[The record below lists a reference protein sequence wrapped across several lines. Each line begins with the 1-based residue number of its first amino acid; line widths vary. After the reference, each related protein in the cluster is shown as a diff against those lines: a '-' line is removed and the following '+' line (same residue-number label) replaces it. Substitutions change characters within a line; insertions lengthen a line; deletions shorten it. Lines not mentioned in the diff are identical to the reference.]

1 MRRADVGARLDRALG
16 QVRFTPEMERAVRR
30 RMEGPPRRSGFKR
43 AIVAVAVCAALL
55 TAALAA
61 GPAIWE
67 AIQAHLGWRA
77 AYASRPQVA
86 VTDQGFELGAA
97 AALADRNVIR
107 VYLTLRDLEGD
118 RLRQGAELDLSANA
132 QSAELDGEIIPGV
145 TGGMAAYDPE
155 SGTLLFS
162 RTFYR
167 QTQAETLRL
176 SAREIVPGHQG
187 FFVDFNMERLA
198 EAVPDGLLE
207 SAVGEDGKRYLLPEQ
222 NRMEMDWE
230 RCPLPEGEEPGI
242 WISSMG
248 YAEDSRLHVR
258 FQWREDVTLLL
269 LQRPPFDIYE
279 MECMA
284 AFSDGVDY
292 AFPAGCPAREDLL
305 NSQIFFFNGDY
316 STQGGAVS
324 GSWAL
329 QVPLEPVDSLE
340 LAWPGGTVTGADGLE
355 TDIEGVSLS
364 TLSVS
369 VACTGWGGTTR
380 LETLEKPVVTL
391 RDGTQASVRSGVR
404 AAQTWENGLAISEE
418 QLVWELDEPVE
429 LDQVESVTFCGETM
443 TIEG

>member
-1 MRRADVGARLDRALG
+1 MKRADVGARLDRALS

-30 RMEGPPRRSGFKR
+30 RMEAPPRCSAFKR

-67 AIQAHLGWRA
+67 AIQAHLGSRA
-77 AYASRPQVA
+77 AYATRPQVTVA
-86 VTDQGFELGAA
+86 DQGFELRVA
-97 AALADRNVIR
+97 AALADRNVVR

-118 RLRQGAELDLSANA
+118 RLCQGAELGLSANA
-132 QSAELDGEIIPGV
+132 QGAELDGEIIPGV

-207 SAVGEDGKRYLLPEQ
+207 SAVGEDGKQYLLPEQ

-248 YAEDSRLHVR
+248 YAEDGRLHVR
-258 FQWREDVTLLL
+258 FQWREDVTLLQ
-269 LQRPPFDIYE
+269 LQRPTFDIYE

-284 AFSDGVDY
+284 VFPNGVDY
-292 AFPAGCPAREDLL
+292 AFPAGCPAWEDLL
-305 NSQIFFFNGDY
+305 NNQIFFFNGDY
-316 STQGGAVS
+316 STQGGAVT
-324 GSWAL
+324 GSWVL

-340 LAWPGGTVTGADGLE
+340 LAWPGGTVTGADWLE

-364 TLSVS
+364 KLSVS

-380 LETLEKPVVTL
+380 LETMEKPVVTL
-391 RDGTQASVRSGVR
+391 RDGTQAQVRDGVR
-404 AAQTWENGLAISEE
+404 VAQTWENGLAISKE
-418 QLVWELDEPVE
+418 QLVWELEEPVE

-443 TIEG
+443 TVEG

>member
-86 VTDQGFELGAA
+86 VTDQGFELGVA

-132 QSAELDGEIIPGV
+132 QGAELDGEIIPGI
-145 TGGMAAYDPE
+145 TGEMAVYDPE

-167 QTQAETLRL
+167 QTQTETLRL
-176 SAREIVPGHQG
+176 STREIGPGHRD

-248 YAEDSRLHVR
+248 YAEDDRLHVR
-258 FQWREDVTLLL
+258 FQWREDVTLLQ
-269 LQRPPFDIYE
+269 LQRPPFDLYE
-279 MECMA
+279 MERMA
-284 AFSDGVDY
+284 VFPDGVDY

-305 NSQIFFFNGDY
+305 NNQIFFFNGDY

-355 TDIEGVSLS
+355 TDIEGVSIS
-364 TLSVS
+364 TLSVC

-380 LETLEKPVVTL
+380 LETMEKPVVTL
-391 RDGTQASVRSGVR
+391 RDGTQAQVRDGVR
-404 AAQTWENGLAISEE
+404 VAQTWKNGLAISKER
-418 QLVWELDEPVE
+418 LVWELEEPVE
-429 LDQVESVTFCGETM
+429 LDQVESVTLCGETM
-443 TIEG
+443 TVEG

>member
-86 VTDQGFELGAA
+86 VTDQGFELGVA

-132 QSAELDGEIIPGV
+132 QGAELDGEIIPGI
-145 TGGMAAYDPE
+145 TGEMAVYDPE

-176 SAREIVPGHQG
+176 STREIGPGHRDFG
-187 FFVDFNMERLA
+187 VDFNMERPA

-207 SAVGEDGKRYLLPEQ
+207 SAVGEDGKR
-222 NRMEMDWE
+222 
-230 RCPLPEGEEPGI
+230 
-242 WISSMG
+242 
-248 YAEDSRLHVR
+248 
-258 FQWREDVTLLL
+258 
-269 LQRPPFDIYE
+269 
-279 MECMA
+279 
-284 AFSDGVDY
+284 
-292 AFPAGCPAREDLL
+292 
-305 NSQIFFFNGDY
+305 
-316 STQGGAVS
+316 
-324 GSWAL
+324 
-329 QVPLEPVDSLE
+329 
-340 LAWPGGTVTGADGLE
+340 
-355 TDIEGVSLS
+355 
-364 TLSVS
+364 
-369 VACTGWGGTTR
+369 
-380 LETLEKPVVTL
+380 
-391 RDGTQASVRSGVR
+391 
-404 AAQTWENGLAISEE
+404 
-418 QLVWELDEPVE
+418 
-429 LDQVESVTFCGETM
+429 
-443 TIEG
+443 

>member
-1 MRRADVGARLDRALG
+1 MKRADVGARLDRALS

-30 RMEGPPRRSGFKR
+30 RMEGPPRCSGFKR
-43 AIVAVAVCAALL
+43 AIVAVAVCAALH

-67 AIQAHLGWRA
+67 AIQVHLGWRA
-77 AYASRPQVA
+77 AYATRPQVT
-86 VTDQGFELGAA
+86 VTDQGFELGVA
-97 AALADRNVIR
+97 AALADRNVVR

-145 TGGMAAYDPE
+145 TGGMAEYDPE

-187 FFVDFNMERLA
+187 FFAGFNMERLA

-207 SAVGEDGKRYLLPEQ
+207 SGVGEDGKQYLLPEQ

-248 YAEDSRLHVR
+248 YAEDGRLHVR

-284 AFSDGVDY
+284 VFPDGVDY

-305 NSQIFFFNGDY
+305 NNQIFFFNGDY
-316 STQGGAVS
+316 STQGGAVT
-324 GSWAL
+324 GSWVL
-329 QVPLEPVDSLE
+329 QVPLEPVDSLA

-364 TLSVS
+364 KLSVS

-391 RDGTQASVRSGVR
+391 RDGTQAGVRSGMR
-404 AAQTWENGLAISEE
+404 AAQTWENGLAISKE
-418 QLVWELDEPVE
+418 QLVWELEEPVE

-443 TIEG
+443 TVEG

>member
-1 MRRADVGARLDRALG
+1 MKRADVGARLDRALS

-30 RMEGPPRRSGFKR
+30 RMEAPPRCSAFKR

-67 AIQAHLGWRA
+67 AIQAHLGSRA
-77 AYASRPQVA
+77 AYATRPQVTVA
-86 VTDQGFELGAA
+86 DQGFELRVA
-97 AALADRNVIR
+97 AALADRNVVR

-118 RLRQGAELDLSANA
+118 RLCQGAELGLSANA
-132 QSAELDGEIIPGV
+132 QGAELDGEIIPGV

-207 SAVGEDGKRYLLPEQ
+207 SAVGEDGKQYLLPEQ

-248 YAEDSRLHVR
+248 YAEDGRLHVR
-258 FQWREDVTLLL
+258 FQWREDVTLLQ
-269 LQRPPFDIYE
+269 LQRPTFDIYE

-284 AFSDGVDY
+284 VFPNGVDY
-292 AFPAGCPAREDLL
+292 AFPAGCPAWEDLL
-305 NSQIFFFNGDY
+305 NNQIFFFNGDY
-316 STQGGAVS
+316 STQGGAVT
-324 GSWAL
+324 GSWVL
-329 QVPLEPVDSLE
+329 
-340 LAWPGGTVTGADGLE
+340 
-355 TDIEGVSLS
+355 
-364 TLSVS
+364 
-369 VACTGWGGTTR
+369 
-380 LETLEKPVVTL
+380 
-391 RDGTQASVRSGVR
+391 
-404 AAQTWENGLAISEE
+404 
-418 QLVWELDEPVE
+418 
-429 LDQVESVTFCGETM
+429 
-443 TIEG
+443 

>member
-443 TIEG
+443 TVEG

>member
-1 MRRADVGARLDRALG
+1 MRRADVGARLDLALS

-30 RMEGPPRRSGFKR
+30 RMEAPPRRSGFKR

-67 AIQAHLGWRA
+67 AIQAHLGARA
-77 AYASRPQVA
+77 SYATRPQVT
-86 VTDQGFELGAA
+86 VTDQGFELGVA

-145 TGGMAAYDPE
+145 IGGMAAYDPE

-248 YAEDSRLHVR
+248 YAEDGRLHVR

-269 LQRPPFDIYE
+269 LQRPPFDLYE

-324 GSWAL
+324 GNWAL

-391 RDGTQASVRSGVR
+391 RDGTQAGVRSGVR
-404 AAQTWENGLAISEE
+404 AAQTWENGLAISKE
-418 QLVWELDEPVE
+418 QLVWELEEPVE
-429 LDQVESVTFCGETM
+429 LDQVESVTFCGKTM
-443 TIEG
+443 TVEG

>member
-1 MRRADVGARLDRALG
+1 
-16 QVRFTPEMERAVRR
+16 
-30 RMEGPPRRSGFKR
+30 
-43 AIVAVAVCAALL
+43 
-55 TAALAA
+55 
-61 GPAIWE
+61 
-67 AIQAHLGWRA
+67 
-77 AYASRPQVA
+77 
-86 VTDQGFELGAA
+86 
-97 AALADRNVIR
+97 
-107 VYLTLRDLEGD
+107 
-118 RLRQGAELDLSANA
+118 
-132 QSAELDGEIIPGV
+132 
-145 TGGMAAYDPE
+145 
-155 SGTLLFS
+155 
-162 RTFYR
+162 
-167 QTQAETLRL
+167 
-176 SAREIVPGHQG
+176 
-187 FFVDFNMERLA
+187 
-198 EAVPDGLLE
+198 
-207 SAVGEDGKRYLLPEQ
+207 
-222 NRMEMDWE
+222 MEMDWE

-443 TIEG
+443 TVEG